1 MTQWFQERY
10 ISREE
15 HKQTV
20 DYYRKLVVH
29 LYSQLRDLRAQAE
42 LFPVAHVVTPVVEPD
57 IGATAPPDA
66 MAIAHPN
73 NIVRVDFRRRSR

>member
-42 LFPVAHVVTPVVEPD
+42 FFPVAHVVTPVVEPD
-57 IGATAPPDA
+57 ARAAAAPDT
-66 MAIAHPN
+66 MAIAHAN
-73 NIVRVDFRRRSR
+73 NIVHVDFHRRSR